1 MALQHAHL
9 QHLGQAQRTVAGQR
23 AELGRLDLAPAQ
35 RRDDLVDGQLKDGRP
50 QLLIDL
56 RSQPPGMK
64 AHAVQILH
72 PRDRTLEPAKGRRGQ
87 RPVQQ
92 RMHLQ
97 AGRCIDLLQQRLTT
111 AVPMPGQQRQ
121 RIHAECGPTAPQPDR
136 RLAQTVERERA
147 VTGIQPAT
155 GNSLGQRIGGNHLA
169 GRQNLQ
175 LQPPL
180 GQHAQHVGQRR
191 DVGMKIILQR
201 PGRLAAPDH
210 RLLGQHRALAGSR
223 TAARQSRGRQRQCR
237 HAGGTDT
244 GALQDLPPSRH
255 TALGNG
261 IPGTWHDLILLHGIG
276 TCWRIL
282 YIIVSDRRSAHVTTP
297 VHVAALAVVVLAV
310 IIDEDTTIHQ
320 RLTGL
325 PARRHLPGLAVQTAQ
340 RGQRIVP
347 A

>member
-9 QHLGQAQRTVAGQR
+9 QHLGQTQRTVAGER
-23 AELGRLDLAPAQ
+23 AELGRLDLTPAQ

-56 RSQPPGMK
+56 RGQPSGME

-72 PRDRTLEPAKGRRGQ
+72 PRDGTLEPAKGRRGQ

-121 RIHAECGPTAPQPDR
+121 RIHAERGPAAPEPDR
-136 RLAQTVERERA
+136 GLAQTVERERA
-147 VTGIQPAT
+147 VAGIQPAT
-155 GNSLGQRIGGNHLA
+155 GNGLGQRIGGHHLA

-175 LQPPL
+175 LQPTL
-180 GQHAQHVGQRR
+180 GQHAQDLGQRL
-191 DVGMKIILQR
+191 DVGLKIILQR
-201 PGRLAAPDH
+201 PGGLAAPDH
-210 RLLGQHRALAGSR
+210 RLLGRHRALAGRR
-223 TAARQSRGRQRQCR
+223 TTARQRRGRQRQCR

-261 IPGTWHDLILLHGIG
+261 IPGT
-276 TCWRIL
+276 
-282 YIIVSDRRSAHVTTP
+282 
-297 VHVAALAVVVLAV
+297 
-310 IIDEDTTIHQ
+310 
-320 RLTGL
+320 
-325 PARRHLPGLAVQTAQ
+325 
-340 RGQRIVP
+340 
-347 A
+347 